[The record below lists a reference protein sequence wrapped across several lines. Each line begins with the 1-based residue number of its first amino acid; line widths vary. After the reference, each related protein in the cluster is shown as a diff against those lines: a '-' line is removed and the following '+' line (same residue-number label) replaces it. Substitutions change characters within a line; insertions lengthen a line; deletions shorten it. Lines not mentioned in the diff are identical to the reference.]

1 MAEATT
7 LRIAIGD
14 YTHTLPLKRGAIVSP
29 WFKLDFVEIKPM
41 HKAFKPMVREHA
53 YDASEMALVTYL
65 QAKAYNKG
73 LKLLSA
79 AMLARFQHGT
89 MLFNAA
95 RGKLEPVNLPGCRV
109 GVRSYR
115 QTTGAWIRGILE
127 NDYAVDLSR
136 VQWVTFVDGHVAEAK
151 DPAGVIRAGSDQD
164 MTKMLIDGALDAAIY
179 GADLLKD
186 PRLQSVVPEP
196 ETAARAWYAQHGLV
210 PVNHMAVV
218 TDSLAWSNPQVV
230 AELYRL
236 LEAGKTASGLPA
248 GGGIDRAPFGK
259 AANRPC
265 LELLISYA
273 VQQRLI
279 PCRFMADELWWA
291 IPALG
296 RELCTIERN
305 LRQTAHYLISGLSL
319 KIRQST
325 DCTKTLFIY
334 Q

>member
-1 MAEATT
+1 MTETT
-7 LRIAIGD
+7 VLRIAIGD
-14 YTHTLPLKRGAIVSP
+14 YPHTLPLKRGAIVSP
-29 WFKLDFVEIKPM
+29 WLKLDFVEIKPM

-73 LKLLSA
+73 LKLLPA

-95 RGKLEPVNLPGCRV
+95 RGKLEPANLPGCRV
-109 GVRSYR
+109 GVRAYS

-136 VQWVTFVDGHVAEAK
+136 VQWVTFEDGHVAEAK
-151 DPAGVIRAGSDQD
+151 DPPGVMRASSGQD
-164 MTKMLIDGALDAAIY
+164 MTKMLIDGELDAAIY
-179 GADLLKD
+179 GADLPKD

-196 ETAARAWYAQHGLV
+196 ETAARAWYGQHGLV
-210 PVNHMAVV
+210 PVNHMVVV
-218 TDSLAWSNPQVV
+218 TDSLARSKPQAV

-236 LEAGKTASGLPA
+236 LEAGKVASGLPA
-248 GGGIDRAPFGK
+248 GGGVDTAPFGK

-279 PCRFMADELWWA
+279 PRRFTADELW
-291 IPALG
+291 
-296 RELCTIERN
+296 
-305 LRQTAHYLISGLSL
+305 
-319 KIRQST
+319 
-325 DCTKTLFIY
+325 
-334 Q
+334 